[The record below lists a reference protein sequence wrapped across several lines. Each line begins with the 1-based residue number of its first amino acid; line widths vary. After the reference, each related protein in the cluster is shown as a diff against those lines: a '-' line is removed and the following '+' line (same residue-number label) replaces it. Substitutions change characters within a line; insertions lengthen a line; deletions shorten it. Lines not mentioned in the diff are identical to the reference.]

1 MKHFIRISLCMLFVF
16 IFTSKNLNAQSPLGY
31 GDSYFGVAAGGEYKT
46 LNDGD
51 FFVGTLEF
59 NAYSSSTLIEYNTTI
74 EYGENYFSFEPVSVI
89 GVIAMCMF
97 IDGQGSATPDMLT
110 FFGLLGTSSAKI
122 SIFLFKGWVE
132 LVPKWNLLKLTK
144 LYDNKLY
151 FNGNIGG
158 ELKIYLTDGLYIS
171 PYWEYNFGYKYI
183 SKAKSNYEFHNE
195 NANHDKSPFRGQ
207 NFGLYLG
214 YYF

>member
-1 MKHFIRISLCMLFVF
+1 MKKLLLILIFAFCLSL
-16 IFTSKNLNAQSPLGY
+16 IKAQSPLGY
-31 GDSYFGVAAGGEYKT
+31 GNSAFGIAIGGEYKD

-59 NAYSSSTLIEYNTTI
+59 NAYSSSTLFEYNTTV
-74 EYGENYFSFEPVSVI
+74 EFGENYISFEPLSLV
-89 GVIAMCMF
+89 GVLALCMF
-97 IDGQGSATPDMLT
+97 IDGQGDATPDMLT

-122 SIFLFKGWVE
+122 NIFLFNGWVE

-151 FNGNIGG
+151 FNGNVGG
-158 ELKIYLTDGLYIS
+158 ELKIYLTDGLYVS

-183 SKAKSNYEFHNE
+183 SKAKNEYIYHND
-195 NANHDKSPFRGQ
+195 NANNNKSPFRGQ
-207 NFGLYLG
+207 NFGLFLG